1 MIAASVMKGLMIKEK
16 GIVHLTEEIRTIKTD
31 IDFTD
36 DQQFNVMFQQL
47 QRNTF
52 VDDGNM
58 QMTPNK
64 F

>member
-1 MIAASVMKGLMIKEK
+1 MIAASVMKGLMIKAK
-16 GIVHLTEEIRTIKTD
+16 GMVHLTEEIRTIKTD

-58 QMTPNK
+58 QMNPNK